1 MEKCQ
6 NRGIKVLE
14 NAQKSDPL
22 MYEDISMY
30 EYKLKKFFCLCALG
44 VNPTKKWI

>member
-14 NAQKSDPL
+14 NAQSGNELVIRKGHSWFWVCEG
-22 MYEDISMY
+22 YKRGYKYTE
-30 EYKLKKFFCLCALG
+30 KLKE
-44 VNPTKKWI
+44 ISS